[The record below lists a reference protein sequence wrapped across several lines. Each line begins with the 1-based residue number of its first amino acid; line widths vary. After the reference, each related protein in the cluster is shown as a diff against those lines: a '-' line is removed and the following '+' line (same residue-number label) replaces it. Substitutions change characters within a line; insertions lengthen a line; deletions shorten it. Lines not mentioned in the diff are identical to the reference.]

1 VTDAG
6 IGHDRSYD
14 RGFTAS
20 LVLDQTDEVHRASH
34 PHLRRNVQ
42 NISSHSI
49 RGRLEEAWLLYI
61 AFSVGLILSEQ
72 LVVNVGAYTQFST
85 GQISIRS

>member
-1 VTDAG
+1 MIARTIVG
-6 IGHDRSYD
+6 LLR
-14 RGFTAS
+14 
-20 LVLDQTDEVHRASH
+20 VLCWDQTDEVPPVASH